1 MNWRQR
7 SRDSRHT
14 RHLYE
19 SKDTLT
25 QLCDMQ
31 KTAAILLLILAAA
44 CQAQTKGPAEVSV
57 AVGRLATIPIVI
69 DGDESNFAVLGGD
82 YFDSFREFS
91 APNELRLRVLGYANG
106 TGYIVVSSVKAGK
119 LQPLFTVKVTVGS
132 GPGPA
137 PVPPVPPGP
146 NPVPPGPL
154 DPLASAIKAAAAAD
168 GFGKLKDLAMGFRT
182 CGALIERA
190 STVAELQA
198 STAAALLSAVGDMK
212 GKAPKL
218 RAILGKELDTLP
230 ETGALTPDIKA
241 RASAIFTT
249 LANACEGASK

>member
-1 MNWRQR
+1 MLSAISWMHN
-7 SRDSRHT
+7 ST
-14 RHLYE
+14 YE
-19 SKDTLT
+19 KQATLT

-31 KTAAILLLILAAA
+31 KTAAVLVLLFAAA
-44 CQAQTKGPAEVSV
+44 CQAQTRGPATIDVP
-57 AVGRLATIPIVI
+57 VGRLASVPIVL
-69 DGDESNFAVLGGD
+69 DADESDYVILGANVDGL
-82 YFDSFREFS
+82 REYD
-91 APNELRLRVLGYANG
+91 PDPKKLRLRVIGYEPGVAW
-106 TGYIVVSSVKAGK
+106 IVVSSQKGGK
-119 LQPLFTVKVTVGS
+119 LQGVFTCKVVVGGGGPLPPPV
-132 GPGPA
+132 P

-168 GFGKLKDLAMGFRT
+168 GFLKLKDLAMGFRT

-198 STAAALLSAVGDMK
+198 STTAALLSAVGDMK
-212 GKAPKL
+212 GKAPRL
-218 RAILGKELDTLP
+218 RVILAKELDTLP
-230 ETGALTPDIKA
+230 EAGALTPDIKA

>member
-1 MNWRQR
+1 MRFQTNL
-7 SRDSRHT
+7 SAF
-14 RHLYE
+14 LVF
-19 SKDTLT
+19 LT
-25 QLCDMQ
+25 CS
-31 KTAAILLLILAAA
+31 LA
-44 CQAQTKGPAEVSV
+44 CGQGKGPASIDVPI
-57 AVGRLATIPIVI
+57 GRVATIPIQVNGEEFQY
-69 DGDESNFAVLGGD
+69 DVLGGD
-82 YFDSFREFS
+82 VFDAWREFS
-91 APNELRLRVLGYANG
+91 APNELRIKALGHANG

-119 LQPLFTVKVTVGS
+119 LQPLFTVRVVVGA

-137 PVPPVPPGP
+137 PVPPIPPGP

-168 GFGKLKDLAMGFRT
+168 GFLKLKDLAMGFRT

-198 STAAALLSAVGDMK
+198 STTAALLSAVGDMK
-212 GKAPKL
+212 GKAPRL
-218 RAILGKELDTLP
+218 RVILAKELDTLP
-230 ETGALTPDIKA
+230 EAGALTPDIKA